1 MQTKSSNNQTIV
13 ENESRQELKKKL
25 GRGDLNRIK
34 DLSGTSLSTVWR
46 WFNEN
51 TDNGDVE
58 AAFNALMDKKAKDL
72 QERIENLNQD

>member
-1 MQTKSSNNQTIV
+1 MQSNQMNNSTV
-13 ENESRQELKKKL
+13 VTDENRQELKKKL

-72 QERIENLNQD
+72 QDRIENLNQD

>member
-1 MQTKSSNNQTIV
+1 MQTKTSNNQTIV
-13 ENESRQELKKKL
+13 EKESRQELKKKL

-72 QERIENLNQD
+72 QERIDNLNQD